1 LVTFHHKQTS
11 ATLEYHSSLLFI
23 LSTVGVNPIQQ
34 DASLILIMCVLLFLS
49 FAIAGSEVA
58 FFSLS
63 YKDIQVL
70 KTKHNKALKRIVH
83 LLEDPKKLLT
93 SMLIANSFINIC
105 IILIANILINH
116 LFVFDQIAFPGIEF
130 IVKVIA
136 VTLLLLFF
144 GEILPKVMATQNNIR
159 FAQDFG
165 GIVQVVYF
173 IFSKPS
179 SIMVKYTNII
189 ENKLAQKNYGT
200 TYSMEELDHAI
211 DLTTSPNQQENE
223 KKILKGIVKFGNIS
237 VKQIMKTRLDVYGV
251 EEAINF
257 HELLEHIKEHN
268 YSRFPVFKEDLDS
281 IVGMI
286 HTKDVLP
293 HIHEP
298 ADFKWASLIRP
309 AFFVHEQKMIE
320 DLLKEFQL
328 KRIHFAIVVDEFGGT
343 SGIITLEDILEEIVG
358 DIKDEFDE
366 EEAMVKKI
374 DDFHYMVEGKTTIID
389 LCNYIDL
396 STSFFDNVK
405 GESDTVAGLFL
416 ELAGEFPTLQQ
427 VVKYKQFSFTVMEI
441 QKNRIHK
448 VQLIITP
455 QASSTVENV

>member
-1 LVTFHHKQTS
+1 MS
-11 ATLEYHSSLLFI
+11 I
-23 LSTVGVNPIQQ
+23 
-34 DASLILIMCVLLFLS
+34 LLFLS

-63 YKDIQVL
+63 YKDIQNL
-70 KTKHNKALKRIVH
+70 KTKHNKALKRIVT

-116 LFVFDQIAFPGIEF
+116 LFVFDTAGMPGIDFF
-130 IVKVIA
+130 IKV
-136 VTLLLLFF
+136 VSETLLLLFF
-144 GEILPKVMATQNNIR
+144 GEVLPKVMATQNNIR

-165 GIVQVVYF
+165 GIIQVVYF

-179 SIMVKYTNII
+179 GLMVKYTNLI
-189 ENKLAQKNYGT
+189 ENRLAKKNFGS

-211 DLTTSPNQQENE
+211 DLTTSPNQQESE

-237 VKQIMKTRLDVYGV
+237 VKQIMRTRLDVYGV
-251 EEAINF
+251 EESIHF
-257 HELLEHIKEHN
+257 HELLAHIKEHN

-298 ADFKWASLIRP
+298 AEFKWETLIRP

-320 DLLKEFQL
+320 DLLQEFQL
-328 KRIHFAIVVDEFGGT
+328 KRIHFAVVVDEFGGT

-366 EEAMVKKI
+366 EESMVKKI
-374 DDFHYMVEGKTTIID
+374 DDFHYMVEGKTAIID
-389 LCNYIDL
+389 LCNFIDL
-396 STSFFDNVK
+396 STGFFDAVK
-405 GESDTVAGLFL
+405 GESDTIAGLFL

-448 VQLIITP
+448 IQLIITP
-455 QASSTVENV
+455 QTISNVENA

>member
-1 LVTFHHKQTS
+1 
-11 ATLEYHSSLLFI
+11 
-23 LSTVGVNPIQQ
+23 
-34 DASLILIMCVLLFLS
+34 MCVLLFLS
-49 FAIAGSEVA
+49 FSIAGSEVA

-70 KTKHNKALKRIVH
+70 KTKQYKPLKRIVS
-83 LLEDPKKLLT
+83 LLEEPKKLLT

-105 IILIANILINH
+105 VILVANILIDH
-116 LFVFDQIAFPGIEF
+116 LFVFDQIAIPGFEF
-130 IVKVIA
+130 IIKVVA

-165 GIVQVVYF
+165 IIIQAIYF
-173 IFSKPS
+173 IFSRPS
-179 SIMVKYTNII
+179 SLMVKYTDII
-189 ENKLAQKNYGT
+189 ENRLAKKNQGSS
-200 TYSMEELDHAI
+200 YSMEELDHAI
-211 DLTTSPNQQENE
+211 ELTTSPHHQGNE

-251 EEAINF
+251 EEEVSFN
-257 HELLEHIKEHN
+257 ELLEHIKEHN
-268 YSRFPVFKEDLDS
+268 YSRFPVYKEDLDTV
-281 IVGMI
+281 VGII
-286 HTKDVLP
+286 HTKDILP
-293 HIHEP
+293 HIHEESSYNWKP
-298 ADFKWASLIRP
+298 IIRP

-328 KRIHFAIVVDEFGGT
+328 KRIHFAVVVDEFGGT

-366 EEAMVKKI
+366 EESMVKKI
-374 DDFHYMVEGKTTIID
+374 DEFHYIVEGKTAIID

-396 STSFFDNVK
+396 PSNFFDGVK
-405 GESDTVAGLFL
+405 GESDTIAGLFL
-416 ELAGEFPTLQQ
+416 ELVGEFPALQQ
-427 VVKYKQFSFTVMEI
+427 VVKYKQFSFTVIEI

-448 VQLIITP
+448 IQLIISP
-455 QASSTVENV
+455 LPLQNPENA

>member
-1 LVTFHHKQTS
+1 MEPPSWNHI
-11 ATLEYHSSLLFI
+11 LLSVSFVSK
-23 LSTVGVNPIQQ
+23 LQQ
-34 DASLILIMCVLLFLS
+34 DAGYLFLVSLLLFLS

-70 KTKHNKALKRIVH
+70 KTKKNLPLQRIVS
-83 LLEDPKKLLT
+83 LLEHPKKLLT

-105 IILIANILINH
+105 IILISNILIDH
-116 LFVFDQIAFPGIEF
+116 LFVFDQIALPGIEF
-130 IVKVIA
+130 IVKVVV

-165 GIVQVVYF
+165 IIIQAVYF
-173 IFSKPS
+173 IFSAPS
-179 SIMVKYTNII
+179 GLMVKYTNVI
-189 ENKLAQKNYGT
+189 EKKLAQKNGGSS
-200 TYSMEELDHAI
+200 YSMEELDQAI
-211 DLTTSPNQQENE
+211 ELTSSDENKQNE

-237 VKQIMKTRLDVYGV
+237 VKQIMKTRLDVH
-251 EEAINF
+251 AINE
-257 HELLEHIKEHN
+257 ELDFDGLLSNIKEFS
-268 YSRFPVFKEDLDS
+268 YSRFPIYKEDLDT

-286 HTKDVLP
+286 HTKDIIP
-293 HIHEP
+293 HLKES
-298 ADFKWASLIRP
+298 DNFKWANLIRP

-320 DLLKEFQL
+320 DLLKEFQI

-366 EEAMVKKI
+366 EEMTIKKI
-374 DDFHYMVEGKTTIID
+374 DEYHYIIEGKTSINDFCNFID
-389 LCNYIDL
+389 LPNN
-396 STSFFDNVK
+396 TFDTAK
-405 GESDTVAGLFL
+405 GESDTIAGLFL
-416 ELAGEFPTLQQ
+416 ELAGEFPALQQ
-427 VVKYKQFSFTVMEI
+427 VVKFHQYSFTVLEI

-455 QASSTVENV
+455 VNTTNVDYA

>member
-1 LVTFHHKQTS
+1 LNVLLTTV
-11 ATLEYHSSLLFI
+11 SS
-23 LSTVGVNPIQQ
+23 PPQQ
-34 DASLILIMCVLLFLS
+34 DALLFLAMIILLFLS

-63 YKDIQVL
+63 FKDIQIL
-70 KTKHNKALKRIVH
+70 KTKHNKALKRVVA
-83 LLEDPKKLLT
+83 LLENPNKLLT

-105 IILIANILINH
+105 IILIANTLINH
-116 LFVFDQIAFPGIEF
+116 LFVFDNITIPGFEF
-130 IVKVIA
+130 IVKVLS

-144 GEILPKVMATQNNIR
+144 AEILPKVMATQNNIR
-159 FAQDFG
+159 FAQSFG
-165 GIVQVVYF
+165 GIIQVVYF

-179 SIMVKYTNII
+179 GVMVKYTNII
-189 ENKLAQKNYGT
+189 ENKLAKKNFGS
-200 TYSMEELDHAI
+200 TYSLEELDHAI
-211 DLTTSPNQQENE
+211 DLTASPDEQESE

-251 EEAINF
+251 DASIRF
-257 HELLEHIKEHN
+257 SELLEHIKEHN
-268 YSRFPVFKEDLDS
+268 YSRFPVFKEDLDT

-293 HIHEP
+293 HINEG
-298 ADFKWASLIRP
+298 AEFNWASLVRT

-320 DLLKEFQL
+320 DLLQEFQL

-366 EEAMVKKI
+366 EESMVKKI
-374 DDFHYMVEGKTTIID
+374 DDFHYLIEGKTPIID
-389 LCNYIDL
+389 LCNYINV
-396 STSFFDNVK
+396 STGVFDQVK

-416 ELAGEFPTLQQ
+416 ELAGVFPTLQQ
-427 VVKYKQFSFTVMEI
+427 VVKYKQYSFTVMEI
-441 QKNRIHK
+441 KKNRIHK
-448 VQLIITP
+448 LQLIISP
-455 QASSTVENV
+455 QLALPVENA

>member
-1 LVTFHHKQTS
+1 MD
-11 ATLEYHSSLLFI
+11 YHSGFLSIQSTNYFDLAKLQGDTGLVFLMLL
-23 LSTVGVNPIQQ
+23 
-34 DASLILIMCVLLFLS
+34 LLFLS
-49 FAIAGSEVA
+49 FVIAGSEVA

-63 YKDIQVL
+63 YKDLQVL
-70 KTKHNKALKRIVH
+70 KSKKHTPLKRIVD

-105 IILIANILINH
+105 IILIANILIDH
-116 LFVFDQIAFPGIEF
+116 AFIFEQIPIPGFEF
-130 IVKVIA
+130 IIKVIA
-136 VTLLLLFF
+136 VTLMLLFF
-144 GEILPKVMATQNNIR
+144 GEIMPKVMATQNNIR

-165 GIVQVVYF
+165 LIIQLVYF

-179 SIMVKYTNII
+179 AWMVKYTNII
-189 ENKLAQKNYGT
+189 ENRLANKKMGSS
-200 TYSMEELDHAI
+200 YSIEELDHAI
-211 DLTTSPNQQENE
+211 ELTTSPNNQENE
-223 KKILKGIVKFGNIS
+223 KKILKGIVKFGNIT

-251 EEAINF
+251 DETISF
-257 HELLEHIKEHN
+257 HDLLNNIKEYN

-293 HIHEP
+293 HLQKEESFDWHT
-298 ADFKWASLIRP
+298 LIRP

-320 DLLKEFQL
+320 DLLKEFQA

-366 EEAMVKKI
+366 EESTIKKI
-374 DDFHYMVEGKTTIID
+374 DPYHYIIEGKTAIID
-389 LCNYIDL
+389 LCNYLDL
-396 STSFFDNVK
+396 PTQFFDEVK

-416 ELAGEFPTLQQ
+416 ELAGAFPVLQQ
-427 VVKYKQFSFTVMEI
+427 LVKYKHFSFTVLEI

-448 VQLIITP
+448 LQLIIAPINTNN
-455 QASSTVENV
+455 ADAIVH

>member
-1 LVTFHHKQTS
+1 LVLLNTV
-11 ATLEYHSSLLFI
+11 HSLQPNGFLWVLLVSLLF
-23 LSTVGVNPIQQ
+23 
-34 DASLILIMCVLLFLS
+34 FS
-49 FAIAGSEVA
+49 FAIAGAEVA

-70 KTKHNKALKRIVH
+70 KTKQFKPFQRIVL
-83 LLEDPKKLLT
+83 LLENPKKLLT

-105 IILIANILINH
+105 IILIANILIDH
-116 LFVFDQIAFPGIEF
+116 YFIFDQFSIPGIEF
-130 IVKVIA
+130 LVKVIL

-165 GIVQVVYF
+165 GIIQVVYF

-179 SIMVKYTNII
+179 ELMVRYTNII
-189 ENKLAQKNYGT
+189 EKKLAKKNYGMS
-200 TYSMEELDHAI
+200 YSMEELDQAI
-211 DLTTSPNQQENE
+211 DLTTSVNHQIHE

-251 EEAINF
+251 EESISFN
-257 HELLEHIKEHN
+257 ELMDHIKEHN

-286 HTKDVLP
+286 HTKDILP
-293 HIHEP
+293 HINQP
-298 ADFKWASLIRP
+298 ASFKWDTLIRP

-328 KRIHFAIVVDEFGGT
+328 KRIHFAVVVDEFGGT

-366 EEAMVKKI
+366 EESMIKKI
-374 DDFHYMVEGKTTIID
+374 DEYHYIIEGKTAIID
-389 LCNYIDL
+389 LCNYIDIANN
-396 STSFFDNVK
+396 FFDSVK
-405 GESDTVAGLFL
+405 GESDTIAGLFL

-427 VVKYKQFSFTVMEI
+427 VVKYKQFSFTVLEI

-448 VQLIITP
+448 IQLIITP
-455 QASSTVENV
+455 QMAIPVENN

>member
-1 LVTFHHKQTS
+1 M
-11 ATLEYHSSLLFI
+11 EYFSRPFSLLSVVSTPSLQQDSLLFLLMSI
-23 LSTVGVNPIQQ
+23 
-34 DASLILIMCVLLFLS
+34 LLFLS

-63 YKDIQVL
+63 YKDIQNL
-70 KTKHNKALKRIVH
+70 KTKHNKALKRIVT
-83 LLEDPKKLLT
+83 LLEDPKRLLT
-93 SMLIANSFINIC
+93 SMLVANSFINIC
-105 IILIANILINH
+105 IILIANILFNH
-116 LFVFDQIAFPGIEF
+116 FFVFDSIGIPGF
-130 IVKVIA
+130 DFFVKVIA
-136 VTLLLLFF
+136 ETLLLLFF
-144 GEILPKVMATQNNIR
+144 GEVLPKVMATQNNIR

-165 GIVQVVYF
+165 GIIQVVYF

-179 SIMVKYTNII
+179 GLMVKYTNLI
-189 ENKLAQKNYGT
+189 EDRLAKKNFGS

-211 DLTTSPNQQENE
+211 DLTTSPNQQESE

-237 VKQIMKTRLDVYGV
+237 VKQIMRTRLDVYGV
-251 EEAINF
+251 EESIHF
-257 HELLEHIKEHN
+257 HELLAHIKEHN

-298 ADFKWASLIRP
+298 AEFNWKNLIRP

-320 DLLKEFQL
+320 DLLQEFQL
-328 KRIHFAIVVDEFGGT
+328 KRIHFAVVVDEFGGT

-366 EEAMVKKI
+366 EESMIKKI

-389 LCNYIDL
+389 LCNFIDL
-396 STSFFDNVK
+396 STGFFDAVK
-405 GESDTVAGLFL
+405 GESDTIAGLFL

-448 VQLIITP
+448 IQLIITP
-455 QASSTVENV
+455 QTTSNVENA

>member
-1 LVTFHHKQTS
+1 M
-11 ATLEYHSSLLFI
+11 EYHSGLLMHLLALDSF
-23 LSTVGVNPIQQ
+23 NFQQ
-34 DASLILIMCVLLFLS
+34 EGIWIVLISILLFLS
-49 FAIAGSEVA
+49 FAIAGAEVA

-70 KTKHNKALKRIVH
+70 KTKKHKPFQRIVY
-83 LLEDPKKLLT
+83 LLEEPKKLLT

-105 IILIANILINH
+105 IILIANILIDH
-116 LFVFDQIAFPGIEF
+116 FFVFDAISLPAMEF
-130 IVKVIA
+130 IVKVIV

-165 GIVQVVYF
+165 FIIQAVYV

-179 SIMVKYTNII
+179 SWMVKYTNFI
-189 ENKLAQKNYGT
+189 EKKLEQKTRGNS
-200 TYSMEELDHAI
+200 YSREELDQAI
-211 DLTTSPNQQENE
+211 ELTTSVNHTSNE
-223 KKILKGIVKFGNIS
+223 KSILKGIVKFGNIT
-237 VKQIMKTRLDVYGV
+237 VKQIMKTRLDVCGV
-251 EEAINF
+251 EAATNF
-257 HELLEHIKEHN
+257 YGLLAHIKEHN
-268 YSRFPVFKEDLDS
+268 YSRFPIFNEDLDS

-286 HTKDVLP
+286 HTKDIIP
-293 HIHEP
+293 HLDAEAHF
-298 ADFKWASLIRP
+298 DWKSLIRP
-309 AFFVHEQKMIE
+309 AYFVHEQKMID

-366 EEAMVKKI
+366 EESMIKKM
-374 DDFHYMVEGKTTIID
+374 DEFHYIIEGKTTIID
-389 LCNYIDL
+389 FCTYMELP
-396 STSFFDNVK
+396 THFFDAVK

-416 ELAGEFPTLQQ
+416 ELAGAFPSLQE
-427 VVKYKQFSFTVMEI
+427 VVKYKQFSFTVLEI

-455 QASSTVENV
+455 MPTQSIENA

>member
-1 LVTFHHKQTS
+1 M
-11 ATLEYHSSLLFI
+11 EYHIGSLFI
-23 LSTVGVNPIQQ
+23 LLNSTLNPSQQ
-34 DASLILIMCVLLFLS
+34 DVSLILLMCVLLFLS

-70 KTKHNKALKRIVH
+70 KTKHTKALKRIVT
-83 LLEDPKKLLT
+83 LLEQPKKLLT

-105 IILIANILINH
+105 IILIANIIIDH
-116 LFVFDQIAFPGIEF
+116 LFVLDQSGIPGIEF
-130 IVKVIA
+130 IVKVVA

-165 GIVQVVYF
+165 GIVQAVYF

-179 SIMVKYTNII
+179 NIMVKYTNII
-189 ENKLAQKNYGT
+189 ENKLAKKNYGT

-211 DLTTSPNQQENE
+211 DLTASPNQQENE

-237 VKQIMKTRLDVYGV
+237 VKQIMRTRLDVYGV
-251 EEAINF
+251 EEAIDF

-293 HIHEP
+293 QINEP
-298 ADFKWASLIRP
+298 KEFKWASLIRP

-366 EEAMVKKI
+366 EEAMIKKV
-374 DDFHYMVEGKTTIID
+374 DDFHYLVEGKTTIID

-396 STSFFDNVK
+396 SANFFDAVK

-455 QASSTVENV
+455 QLTSTTENV

>member
-1 LVTFHHKQTS
+1 M
-11 ATLEYHSSLLFI
+11 EYHSGINFLLNTGNI
-23 LSTVGVNPIQQ
+23 AALQQ
-34 DASLILIMCVLLFLS
+34 NASLFLLMCVLLFLS
-49 FAIAGSEVA
+49 FSIAGSEVA

-63 YKDIQVL
+63 YKDIQNL
-70 KTKHNKALKRIVH
+70 KTKHSKSLKRIVG
-83 LLEDPKKLLT
+83 LLEDPKRLLT
-93 SMLIANSFINIC
+93 SMLVANSFINIC
-105 IILIANILINH
+105 IILIANILINDM
-116 LFVFDQIAFPGIEF
+116 FEFDKIGIPGFEF
-130 IVKVIA
+130 IIKVVA

-159 FAQDFG
+159 FASDFG
-165 GIVQVVYF
+165 GIIQVVYF

-189 ENKLAQKNYGT
+189 ENRLAKKNYGSS
-200 TYSMEELDHAI
+200 YSMEELDQAI

-223 KKILKGIVKFGNIS
+223 KKILKGIVKFGNIT
-237 VKQIMKTRLDVYGV
+237 VKQIMKTRLDVYGIDASV
-251 EEAINF
+251 GFN
-257 HELLEHIKEHN
+257 ELLEHIKEHN
-268 YSRFPVFKEDLDS
+268 YSRFPVFNEDLDS

-293 HIHEP
+293 HINQ
-298 ADFKWASLIRP
+298 AKDFKWASLVRP

-366 EEAMVKKI
+366 EESMIKKV
-374 DDFHYMVEGKTTIID
+374 DDFHFLVEGKTSIID
-389 LCNYIDL
+389 LCNFIEI
-396 STSFFDNVK
+396 TTGFFDAVK

-416 ELAGEFPTLQQ
+416 ELAGAFPTLQQ
-427 VVKYKQFSFTVMEI
+427 VVKYKQFSFTVLEI

-448 VQLIITP
+448 IQLIINP
-455 QASSTVENV
+455 QAGIISENA

>member
-1 LVTFHHKQTS
+1 M
-11 ATLEYHSSLLFI
+11 EYHSGFFLHLLALDSF
-23 LSTVGVNPIQQ
+23 NFQQ
-34 DASLILIMCVLLFLS
+34 EGILIVLISILLFLS
-49 FAIAGSEVA
+49 FAIAGAEVA

-70 KTKHNKALKRIVH
+70 KTKKHKPFQRIVY
-83 LLEDPKKLLT
+83 LLEEPKKLLT

-105 IILIANILINH
+105 IILIANILIDH
-116 LFVFDQIAFPGIEF
+116 FFVFDAIPLPAMEF
-130 IVKVIA
+130 IVKVIV

-165 GIVQVVYF
+165 FIIQAVYV

-179 SIMVKYTNII
+179 SWMVKYTNFI
-189 ENKLAQKNYGT
+189 EKKLEQKTRGNS
-200 TYSMEELDHAI
+200 YSREELDQAI
-211 DLTTSPNQQENE
+211 ELTTSVNHTSNE
-223 KKILKGIVKFGNIS
+223 KSILKGIVKFGNIT
-237 VKQIMKTRLDVYGV
+237 VKQIMKTRLDVCGV
-251 EEAINF
+251 EAATNF
-257 HELLEHIKEHN
+257 YGLLAHIKEHN
-268 YSRFPVFKEDLDS
+268 YSRFPIFNEDLDS

-286 HTKDVLP
+286 HTKDIIP
-293 HIHEP
+293 HLDAEAHF
-298 ADFKWASLIRP
+298 DWKSLIRP
-309 AFFVHEQKMIE
+309 AYFVHEQKMID

-366 EEAMVKKI
+366 EESMIKKM
-374 DDFHYMVEGKTTIID
+374 DEFHYIIEGKTTIID
-389 LCNYIDL
+389 FCTYMELP
-396 STSFFDNVK
+396 THFFDAVK

-416 ELAGEFPTLQQ
+416 ELAGAFPSLQE
-427 VVKYKQFSFTVMEI
+427 VVKYKQFSFTVLEI

-455 QASSTVENV
+455 MPTQSIENA

>member
-1 LVTFHHKQTS
+1 M
-11 ATLEYHSSLLFI
+11 EYHSGLLMHLLALDSF
-23 LSTVGVNPIQQ
+23 NFQQ
-34 DASLILIMCVLLFLS
+34 EGIWIVLISILLFLS
-49 FAIAGSEVA
+49 FAIAGAEVA

-70 KTKHNKALKRIVH
+70 KTKKHKPFQRIVY
-83 LLEDPKKLLT
+83 LLEEPKKLLT

-105 IILIANILINH
+105 IILIANILIDH
-116 LFVFDQIAFPGIEF
+116 FFVFDAIPLTAMEF
-130 IVKVIA
+130 IVKVIV

-165 GIVQVVYF
+165 FIIQAVYV

-179 SIMVKYTNII
+179 SWMVKYTNFI
-189 ENKLAQKNYGT
+189 EKKLEQKTRGNS
-200 TYSMEELDHAI
+200 YSREELDQAI
-211 DLTTSPNQQENE
+211 ELTTSVNHTSNE
-223 KKILKGIVKFGNIS
+223 KSILKGIVKFGNIT
-237 VKQIMKTRLDVYGV
+237 VKQIMKTRLDVCGV
-251 EEAINF
+251 EAATNF
-257 HELLEHIKEHN
+257 YGLLAHIKEHN
-268 YSRFPVFKEDLDS
+268 YSRFPIFNEDLDS

-286 HTKDVLP
+286 HTKDIIP
-293 HIHEP
+293 HLDAEAHF
-298 ADFKWASLIRP
+298 DWKSLIRP
-309 AFFVHEQKMIE
+309 AYFVHEQKMID

-366 EEAMVKKI
+366 EESMIKKI
-374 DDFHYMVEGKTTIID
+374 DEFHYIIEGKTTIID
-389 LCNYIDL
+389 FCTYMELP
-396 STSFFDNVK
+396 THFFDAVK

-416 ELAGEFPTLQQ
+416 ELAGAFPSLQE
-427 VVKYKQFSFTVMEI
+427 VVKYKQFSFTVLEI

-455 QASSTVENV
+455 MPTQSIENA